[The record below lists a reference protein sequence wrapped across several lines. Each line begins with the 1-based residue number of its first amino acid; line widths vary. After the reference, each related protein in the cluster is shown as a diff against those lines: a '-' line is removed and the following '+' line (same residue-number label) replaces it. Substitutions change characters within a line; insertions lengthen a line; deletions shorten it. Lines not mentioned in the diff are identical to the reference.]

1 MTVII
6 LMVLQII
13 QLILIVRLNRCGHI
27 VNVHQTYTYVPAQK
41 KKKPVAPV
49 SQDDDYE

>member
-1 MTVII
+1 MAVII
-6 LMVLQII
+6 LIVLQII
-13 QLILIVRLNRCGHI
+13 QIILIIRLNRCGHI
-27 VNVHQTYTYVPAQK
+27 VNVHQTYTYVPALK